1 LSTEV
6 DQPGPPVGTEPGDEL
21 LTRVVQAED
30 QEQQDHTDR
39 RSGLDEV
46 AGGHELGDAAL
57 TEGEAGQ
64 QVEGDR

>member
-1 LSTEV
+1 LSTKSTS
-6 DQPGPPVGTEPGDEL
+6 PARRLARSPATSSS
-21 LTRVVQAED
+21 TRVVQAED